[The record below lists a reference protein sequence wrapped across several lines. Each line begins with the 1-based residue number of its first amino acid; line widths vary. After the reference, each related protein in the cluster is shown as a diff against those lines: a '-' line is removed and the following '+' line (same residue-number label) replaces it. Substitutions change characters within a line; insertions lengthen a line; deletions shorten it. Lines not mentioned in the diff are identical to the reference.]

1 MAMNDIDSSIRSTAF
16 DWLAEQT
23 SIHGDV
29 LPRRP
34 LLEKGFLFKDEFVPL
49 VSAQGIFK
57 PRLMNLP
64 LSITTSPKGPYD
76 DAFGGNGLLSYR
88 YRGTDPNHRDN
99 VGLRSLMKNQIPLIY
114 FHGIVPNR
122 YLAIWPTFIVGDDPS
137 SLTFQV
143 AVEDISLLEQSTI
156 NEIAESDIARRT
168 YLTTTVKQR
177 LHQRGF
183 REKVLRAYH
192 DSCAVCHL
200 KHREL
205 LDAAHIIPDHEPEG
219 LPVVTNGLSLCKLHH
234 SAFDSFIL
242 GISPDYEV
250 VLRQDIL
257 EETDGPV
264 LQYALK
270 NLHKSKLI
278 LPRSVVDRPDRD
290 NLAWR
295 FNKFLS
301 AS

>member
-1 MAMNDIDSSIRSTAF
+1 MNSSDASIRSKTF

-34 LLEKGFLFKDEFVPL
+34 LLEKGFAFGDAVVPL

-57 PRLMNLP
+57 PAIMDLP

-76 DAFGGNGLLSYR
+76 DSFGDDGLLRYK
-88 YRGTDPNHRDN
+88 YRGVNPNHRDN
-99 VGLRSLMKNQIPLIY
+99 VGLRTLMEKQIPLVY

-122 YLAIWPTFIVGDDPS
+122 YLAIWPTFIVGDNPNNLS
-137 SLTFQV
+137 FQV
-143 AVEDISLLEQSTI
+143 AVEDIGLLSEKAI
-156 NEIAESDIARRT
+156 NEIAESDLARRT

-183 REKVLRAYH
+183 REKVLRAYQ
-192 DSCAVCHL
+192 DSCALCRL

-219 LPVVTNGLSLCKLHH
+219 LPIVTNGLSLCKLHH

-242 GISPDYEV
+242 GITPDYEV
-250 VLRQDIL
+250 IVRNDIL

-278 LPRSVVDRPDRD
+278 VPRSPSERPNRD

-295 FNKFLS
+295 YEKFIS
-301 AS
+301 VG